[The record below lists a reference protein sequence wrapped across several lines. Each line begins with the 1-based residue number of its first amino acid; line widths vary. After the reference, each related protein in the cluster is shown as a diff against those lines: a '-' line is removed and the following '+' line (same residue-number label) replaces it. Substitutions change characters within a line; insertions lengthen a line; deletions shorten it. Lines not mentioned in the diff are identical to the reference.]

1 MNLTRPSLSLL
12 PMDDIAAEL
21 KSNKVNRNFMT
32 REDNAT
38 DVDNVAGIKSNRIA
52 VSAEGHNRET
62 VKNALN
68 LNGKPAS
75 EYVSKEDGDKFLK
88 VSSELSEVYSEEIR
102 NLRNEL
108 FTKFMLANNSKKEE
122 TVEE

>member
-1 MNLTRPSLSLL
+1 MNLIKPSLSLL
-12 PMDDIAAEL
+12 PMDDIAAKL

-38 DVDNVAGIKSNRIA
+38 DVDSVAGIKSNRIA
-52 VSAEGHNRET
+52 ISAEGHNRET

-68 LNGKPAS
+68 LDGKPAS
-75 EYVSKEDGDKFLK
+75 EYVSREDGNKFLK
-88 VSSELSEVYSEEIR
+88 VSSELSKVYSEEIR

-108 FTKFMLANNSKKEE
+108 YLL
-122 TVEE
+122 